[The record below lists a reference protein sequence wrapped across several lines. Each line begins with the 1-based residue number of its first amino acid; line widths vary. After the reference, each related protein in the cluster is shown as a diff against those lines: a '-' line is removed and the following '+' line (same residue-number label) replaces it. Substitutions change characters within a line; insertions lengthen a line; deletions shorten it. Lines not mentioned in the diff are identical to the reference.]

1 MSSMDRDGT
10 NRGYD
15 LDLVRLAKAS
25 VKIPVIASS
34 GAGKPEHFVEVFEAT
49 NVDAALAAGIFHR
62 CEVPIAAVK
71 QTCSNAGIVIRPDVA
86 PL

>member
-1 MSSMDRDGT
+1 MDRDGT

-15 LDLVRLAKAS
+15 LELVTMAKQA

-34 GAGKPEHFVEVFEAT
+34 GAGKPEHFVQVFEAT
-49 NVDAALAAGIFHR
+49 DVDAALAAGIFHR
-62 CEVPIAAVK
+62 CEVPIADVK
-71 QTCSNAGIVIRPDVA
+71 STCAEAGIVIRPDVK